1 MELKITQ
8 AALILD
14 VGEDGSIT
22 VNVNAENMDGLAG
35 KLCIAIAKKLLND
48 EGFQAE
54 LMAMVEGEGGE
65 DGDTT

>member
-1 MELKITQ
+1 MELKMHQ

-14 VGEDGSIT
+14 IGEDGSIT

-35 KLCIAIAKKLLND
+35 KICIAMAKKLLND

-54 LMAMVEGEGGE
+54 LMEGV
-65 DGDTT
+65 GDY

>member
-1 MELKITQ
+1 MELKNNQ

-14 VGEDGSIT
+14 VGEDGEIT

-54 LMAMVEGEGGE
+54 LMEMVDDGAGEGDAE
-65 DGDTT
+65 